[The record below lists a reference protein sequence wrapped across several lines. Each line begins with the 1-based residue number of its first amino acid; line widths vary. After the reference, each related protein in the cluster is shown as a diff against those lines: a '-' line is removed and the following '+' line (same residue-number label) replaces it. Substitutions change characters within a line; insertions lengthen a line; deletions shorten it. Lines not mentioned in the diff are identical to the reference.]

1 MMSLNFLYW
10 EQYVEPQTRA
20 VLVHGAEVQL
30 GGRVFEADAVEL
42 DLVFVRLIGDRNH
55 TRLIKMI

>member
-10 EQYVEPQTRA
+10 EQHVEPQIGA
-20 VLVHGAEVQL
+20 VLVLEAEVQL
-30 GGRVFEADAVEL
+30 GSLFEAEAVEL